1 MGLKSKL
8 IIDRLAKLIEEGLVN
23 SKDISDEIK
32 NSLKFSKEN
41 IVSRLDLVK
50 RSELEILKAR
60 LDKIE
65 KKLNKSKKSKIKKVR
80 KS

>member
-1 MGLKSKL
+1 MSKSKL

-65 KKLNKSKKSKIKKVR
+65 KKLNKSKKSKLKKVR

>member
-1 MGLKSKL
+1 MSKSKL

>member
-1 MGLKSKL
+1 MSKSKL

-32 NSLKFSKEN
+32 NYLKFSKEN

>member
-1 MGLKSKL
+1 MSKSKL
-8 IIDRLAKLIEEGLVN
+8 IIDRLAKLIEEGSVN

>member
-1 MGLKSKL
+1 MSKSKL
-8 IIDRLAKLIEEGLVN
+8 IIDRSAKLIEEGLVN

>member
-1 MGLKSKL
+1 MSKSKL

-32 NSLKFSKEN
+32 NSLKFSKVN